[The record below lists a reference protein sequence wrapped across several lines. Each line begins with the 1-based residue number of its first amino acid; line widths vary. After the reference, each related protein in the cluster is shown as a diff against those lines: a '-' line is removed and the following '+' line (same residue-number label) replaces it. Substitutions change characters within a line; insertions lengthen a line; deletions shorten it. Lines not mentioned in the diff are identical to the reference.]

1 MSVTASDPFVLARAV
16 AVGSHD
22 LQGELGLPAHACALI
37 LFAQGSGVTL
47 HSPCH
52 DDVARALHAHGLAT
66 LMVELLHPQERRDRY
81 KVFDVELLR
90 ERLESAFDWIEAD
103 PALARL
109 PLGLF
114 GSGLDAA
121 AAVLTAGRHSDRVFA
136 LVSRQ
141 GRTELVRCAL
151 SSLGV
156 PTLLISDDC
165 DVTSISLDERALRDL
180 RGDCRS
186 AVVSPGAPTAL
197 PRYERVARL
206 AENWFMEHLPPRASL
221 AQAAAHGAERNG
233 PGAPP

>member
-90 ERLESAFDWIEAD
+90 ERLESAFDWIDAD
-103 PALARL
+103 PVLSLL

-121 AAVLTAGRHSDRVFA
+121 AAMLAAGRQGDRVFA

-141 GRTELVRCAL
+141 GRTELARSAL
-151 SSLGV
+151 DRLGV
-156 PTLLISDDC
+156 PTLLISDDG
-165 DVTSISLDERALRDL
+165 DATGLSLDQHALRHLSD
-180 RGDCRS
+180 GCRS
-186 AVVSPGAPTAL
+186 AVVPPGAAPTL
-197 PRYERVARL
+197 PHYSGVARL
-206 AENWFMEHLPPRASL
+206 AEDWFMEHLPP
-221 AQAAAHGAERNG
+221 QAAVSDAG
-233 PGAPP
+233 PRGTVPGMTRALP